1 MGERRPAQVTAEVGE
16 RNRLVSTART
26 SAPGSTRICPHCR
39 TTILESAS
47 VCPACKKYLRFDPG
61 VTTRAVTAPSSIPL
75 RVEGTIRHPA
85 GAEPWEYSVVVS
97 VRNEKGEEV
106 ARHVV
111 GVGALQPTEQ
121 RTFTLAV
128 EMFAPG
134 DGKTYSKGSPGR

>member
-26 SAPGSTRICPHCR
+26 SAPGSTRTCPHCR

-61 VTTRAVTAPSSIPL
+61 VSTRAVTAPSSIPL

-85 GAEPWEYSVVVS
+85 DAEPWEYSVVVS
-97 VRNEKGEEV
+97 VRNEKGEEI

-111 GVGALQPTEQ
+111 GVGALHPTDQ

-134 DGKTYSKGSPGR
+134 DPKSYGKTGPNR